1 MCGIVGYIG
10 DKKAISVLV
19 NGLKSLEYRGYDSA
33 GVSVLDS
40 NNNVSTYKSAGKLNN
55 LESELQ
61 NNNSN
66 SITAKI
72 GIAHTRWA
80 THGEPTEINA
90 HPHSDCKGN
99 IIVVHNGIVENFT
112 ELKRELLNSGHILNS
127 DTDSEIIPHLI
138 ESYLSESN
146 NLEEAI
152 ISVTQKIKG
161 SNSIVVMA
169 KDSPN
174 KIVALRT
181 GYAGGI
187 IVGHSKN
194 EMMVASDLPALLPHT
209 NKVTYLDG
217 DEMVILTKNKA
228 RFLNLNGEEITKA
241 IDTIEFNSASAEK
254 GHYDHFMLKEINE
267 QPESITSS
275 LRGRISFDESKI
287 VLPDFPLTSEE
298 ILNLERIVIVGMG
311 TSLHA
316 AMIARTWLEQI
327 SGISAEWDNSS
338 EFRYRNPIIRKN
350 TLFIS
355 ISQSGETADTLAAM
369 KKAKDAGVKQLT
381 LCNYMGSQATRVADG
396 TLEIKAGIEIGVAAT
411 KTFICSLSTLYMLAI
426 YLGQERNHLKE
437 FDRKKLVGELT
448 RLPDLLGKTLKISD
462 QIKKLAN
469 KFHTYSD
476 FLFLGRGI
484 NYPIAMEGALKLKE
498 ISYIHAE
505 GYPAGE
511 MKHGPISLID
521 KNMPIVALIPQ
532 DSLYE
537 KMLSNISEAKSRGG
551 TVIAIASEKDST
563 IADKVDHVISVPD
576 ASELLNPLLI
586 TLPLQ
591 LLSYHIAVK
600 RNCDIDQPR
609 NLAKSVTVE

>member
-10 DKKAISVLV
+10 NKDAVSVLIG
-19 NGLKSLEYRGYDSA
+19 GLKSLEYRGYDSS
-33 GVSVLDS
+33 GISILDS
-40 NNNVSTYKSAGKLNN
+40 KSNVSTYKSAGKLNN
-55 LESELQ
+55 LEEQLKT
-61 NNNSN
+61 SN
-66 SITAKI
+66 VPTSTI
-72 GIAHTRWA
+72 GVAHTRWA
-80 THGEPTEINA
+80 THGEPTQNNA
-90 HPHSDCKGN
+90 HPHSGSGN
-99 IIVVHNGIVENFT
+99 NVFVVHNGIVENFS
-112 ELKRELLNSGHILNS
+112 ELRSEIENSGSNLNS
-127 DTDSEIIPHLI
+127 DTDSETIPHLI
-138 ESYLSESN
+138 ESYLSQSN
-146 NLEEAI
+146 NLEEA
-152 ISVTQKIKG
+152 VMFAAKKIKG
-161 SNSIVVMA
+161 ANSIVVMS
-169 KDSPN
+169 KKSPE
-174 KIVALRT
+174 KIIALRT
-181 GYAGGI
+181 GHAGGI
-187 IVGHSKN
+187 IVGHAAD
-194 EMMVASDLPALLPHT
+194 EMLVASDLPALIPYT

-217 DEMVILTKNKA
+217 GEMVVLTKTKA
-228 RFLNLNGEEITKA
+228 TFFNLDGQKITKP
-241 IDTIEFNSASAEK
+241 IDTIDYNSSSAEK
-254 GHYDHFMLKEINE
+254 GNYEHFMLKEINE

-275 LRGRISFDESKI
+275 LRGRILFDESK
-287 VLPDFPLTSEE
+287 VTLPDFPLTNKE
-298 ILNLERIVIVGMG
+298 ISNLERIVIVGMG

-316 AMIARTWLEQI
+316 AMIARTWIEQI
-327 SGISAEWDNSS
+327 SGIPAEWDNSS
-338 EFRYRNPIIRKN
+338 EFRYRNPIIKKN

-369 KKAKDAGVKQLT
+369 EKAKDATVKQLT

-396 TLEIKAGIEIGVAAT
+396 TLELKAGLEIGVAAT
-411 KTFICSLSTLYMLAI
+411 KTFICSLSALYMLAI

-437 FDRKKLVGELT
+437 SDRKNLVNELT
-448 RLPDLLGKTLKISD
+448 KLPDLLGRTLKISD
-462 QIKKLAN
+462 QIEKIAD
-469 KFHTYSD
+469 KFHSYSD

-521 KNMPIVALIPQ
+521 DNMPIVALIPQ

-600 RNCDIDQPR
+600 RECDIDQPR